1 MDTVKALPS
10 DGSATDYYKLPEGAT
25 ELRHLIQ
32 AKSMNFAVG
41 NIFKACY
48 RLGQKLGNDLLYDV
62 RKIVFFGLDELE
74 RVSGKDYKA
83 ELEKLRDH
91 IDRELKRL
99 E

>member
-1 MDTVKALPS
+1 MRALAAIFR
-10 DGSATDYYKLPEGAT
+10 SARGGGNETIQLPPT
-25 ELRHLIQ
+25 
-32 AKSMNFAVG
+32 VG

-74 RVSGKDYKA
+74 RVSRAADGSGKDYKA

-99 E
+99 G